1 MNKKE
6 TVIYG
11 KQRQNKNK
19 HEAKTLLRGERN
31 LKHYEQHQ
39 SQKNTFKNIC
49 SS

>member
-6 TVIYG
+6 KVIHG
-11 KQRQNKNK
+11 KPRQNKNK
-19 HEAKTLLRGERN
+19 HKAETLLRGERN

-39 SQKNTFKNIC
+39 SQKNTFKDIC